1 MPRPK
6 KTPPAGSPLLD
17 SPEYSVARE
26 LRATA
31 ERDGAALVR
40 ELHHAYEAINAR
52 HFGNQLPPA
61 AILVT
66 RTQSPRALGDH
77 IPQDENGIRYRVRIS
92 PVAMRRGPRFMLD
105 VLLHET
111 VHLAQAH
118 IDGDTEKGYQGHG
131 PIFARR
137 CNEIGAT
144 LGLAEVAARG
154 ARQGKPDCA
163 QWPINVRP
171 AGYYGNE
178 DDDRDPKPKPR
189 KDRSERDDDQEHD
202 DERDDDD
209 TRERLSR
216 AVVVERAA
224 RKAITL
230 LQKNNPTGA
239 LAVLRAAV
247 E

>member
-6 KTPPAGSPLLD
+6 KTPPAVGSPFLD
-17 SPEYSVARE
+17 SPEYGVARE

-31 ERDGAALVR
+31 ERDGAAMVR
-40 ELHHAYEAINAR
+40 ALHLTYEEINAH
-52 HFGNQLPPA
+52 HFGGRLPPA

-77 IPQDENGIRYRVRIS
+77 ISQDENGIRYRVRIS

-111 VHLAQAH
+111 AH

-171 AGYYGNE
+171 AGYYGDE
-178 DDDRDPKPKPR
+178 DEASKPKPR
-189 KDRSERDDDQEHD
+189 KDRSERDDDQENN
-202 DERDDDD
+202 DEDDD

-216 AVVVERAA
+216 AVVVEKAA

-230 LQKNNPTGA
+230 LQKNNPAGA